1 MRSEQYGTPPRS
13 WCLRGACGIS
23 PDHAFARCAALLAA
37 DDAAAEGR
45 VIRAVTRDPSALRAR
60 LGTIASRSTLEVVS
74 GELSAPSV
82 RAGGL
87 THILA
92 GSARVFLCLPQAL
105 SSAGRLASDRP
116 LS

>member
-1 MRSEQYGTPPRS
+1 M
-13 WCLRGACGIS
+13 
-23 PDHAFARCAALLAA
+23 
-37 DDAAAEGR
+37 
-45 VIRAVTRDPSALRAR
+45 IRAVTRDPSALRAR
-60 LGTIASRSTLEVVS
+60 LGTISSRSTHEVVS
-74 GELSAPSV
+74 GELSAPGV

-116 LS
+116 LSWVHANREEQERGSARARGRKGQGGTDADLGNGG